1 MNFIDIL
8 LMSFVSILASGL
20 ALFFYFQLT
29 KRLKNKQEN
38 EEINLIRQESREIRN
53 EFVNIVRDVTEK
65 LVRLDE
71 TNKRVVGFAEQLRSI
86 ENILTNPKQ
95 RGILGEYVLEQI
107 LQNVFAP
114 DQYQMQYKF
123 KDGEVVDAVIFTKE
137 GLIPVDSKFSLE
149 NYNRLTEEKDPA
161 VKAQMERAFK
171 QDLKN
176 RIEET
181 SKYIRPE
188 EGTLEFALMFI
199 PAEGIY
205 YDLLVN
211 EVGAVKVNTR
221 SLLEY
226 AVREKSVHIVSP
238 TTFYAFLQSILQG
251 WRAFQIEKSA
261 KDIIKRVEILGKHY
275 IAFDEYMKKLGS
287 HLDTACRSYN
297 IAYKELGKIDKD
309 VLRISGGAAGERK
322 ILPVQV
328 DKTHID

>member
-8 LMSFVSILASGL
+8 LMSFVSILFSGL
-20 ALFFYFQLT
+20 ALFFYFQLAR
-29 KRLKNKQEN
+29 RLKNKQEN

-53 EFVNIVRDVTEK
+53 EFVNIVRDVTER

-71 TNKRVVGFAEQLRSI
+71 TNKKVVGFAEQLRSI
-86 ENILTNPKQ
+86 QNVLTNPKQ
-95 RGILGEYVLEQI
+95 RGILGEYILEEI

-123 KDGEVVDAVIFTKE
+123 KNGEIVDAVIFTKE

-149 NYNRLTEEKDPA
+149 NYNRLAKEEDA
-161 VKAQMERAFK
+161 AARIQMERAFK

-176 RIEET
+176 RIDET

-275 IAFDEYMKKLGS
+275 VAFDEYMKKLGS
-287 HLDTACRSYN
+287 YLDTACRSYN
-297 IAYKELGKIDKD
+297 TAYKELGKIDKD
-309 VLRISGGAAGERK
+309 VLKISGGERK
-322 ILPVQV
+322 ILPIQV
-328 DKTHID
+328 DKTHVD